1 MTLALLA
8 RQVANKE
15 IPSRDTSKWQVF
27 QHVREAR
34 EHLGAT
40 DRSLAILNALL
51 SFHPEAILSTK
62 TGTIVWPSNEQ
73 LCGRANGM
81 SLATLRR
88 HIAILLDCG
97 LILRRDSPNG
107 KRFARKGEGGSVV
120 QAYGFDLAP
129 LLTRAEEFRRM
140 AETIVAERQA
150 LKVLREQLTICRRD
164 IVKLIGSGRDG
175 NVPQNWDDL
184 EERYRDVIARL
195 PRKAT
200 KPLMETIN
208 ADLDALR
215 LEITNALKSFV
226 NAADLSRSESQS
238 ETHKQE
244 SNPDSQSE
252 SKIDFRKRIEASLE
266 LRTSPRPRNPSKPVL
281 PLTVVLDA
289 CSNLRGLAQGG
300 EIRDWRGFSAAT
312 TVVRSML
319 QITPSTWQD
328 ACVSLGEQQAAVTL
342 GAIYQRSEQIGNP
355 GGYLR
360 TLSRR
365 AKAGHF
371 TPAPMIMAL
380 RRNGTELIDTAM
392 SVEQPASEPTE
403 HAPMIEEIPISDALL
418 RSLAQSHTLRSKM
431 RRNLIRP

>member
-8 RQVANKE
+8 RQVASKD
-15 IPSRDTSKWQVF
+15 IPSKDISKWQVF

-34 EHLGAT
+34 ERLGAT
-40 DRSLAILNALL
+40 DRALAILNALL
-51 SFHPEAILSTK
+51 SFYPEATLSAK

-140 AETIVAERQA
+140 AEAIVAERQV
-150 LKVLREQLTICRRD
+150 LKVLRERLTICRRD
-164 IVKLIGSGRDG
+164 IVKLLESGRDA
-175 NVPQNWDDL
+175 NIPHDWDDM
-184 EERYRDVIARL
+184 EERYREIIARL
-195 PRKAT
+195 PRKTT
-200 KPLMETIN
+200 KPVLKTIN

-215 LEITNALKSFV
+215 LEITNALNSFI
-226 NAADLSRSESQS
+226 NAADLSRNESRS

-266 LRTSPRPRNPSKPVL
+266 PRTSPRPKNPSKPVL

-300 EIRDWRGFSAAT
+300 EIREWREFSAAI

-319 QITPSTWQD
+319 QITPTTWQD
-328 ACVSLGEQQAAVTL
+328 ACGSLGEHQAAITL

-365 AKAGHF
+365 AKTGHF

-380 RRNGTELIDTAM
+380 RRNGTELIGTAR
-392 SVEQPASEPTE
+392 SSDQQAIEPTE
-403 HAPMIEEIPISDALL
+403 HVPMIEDLQVSDLLL
-418 RSLAQSHTLRSKM
+418 RSLAQSQTLGSKM